1 MATGEIRLSILWE
14 WLHKQATLTDADAET
29 GATAGDVFS
38 GELFDR
44 LLREEYGKLQTASN
58 RDVHDNSK
66 KTTLPIARE
75 IAATYVTDPMK
86 LPWYIDLLNITLG
99 VQDPGEAKRRIVL
112 LRDAFK
118 ADGRRITENLD
129 FDAVA

>member
-1 MATGEIRLSILWE
+1 M
-14 WLHKQATLTDADAET
+14 
-29 GATAGDVFS
+29 
-38 GELFDR
+38 
-44 LLREEYGKLQTASN
+44 
-58 RDVHDNSK
+58 HDNSK

-75 IAATYVTDPMK
+75 IAETYVLDPMK

-99 VQDPGEAKRRIVL
+99 VTDLAEAKRRIVL

-129 FDAVA
+129 FDVVA